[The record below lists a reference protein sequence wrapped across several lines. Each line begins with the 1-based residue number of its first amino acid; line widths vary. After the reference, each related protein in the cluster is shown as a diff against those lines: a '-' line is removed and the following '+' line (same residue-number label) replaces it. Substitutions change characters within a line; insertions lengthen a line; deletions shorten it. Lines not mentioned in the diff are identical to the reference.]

1 MPVSAGA
8 VLALDRVSVLTAIV
22 AVETVVLA
30 LLALVTVGLLRSHA
44 EILRRLPDDGHD
56 GHAHAHADD
65 THGFEPAEH
74 PAGATIPS
82 HLPGPRGAATA
93 VVDISGPTL
102 DGAQMAISPAK
113 TDTLVAFLSSGC
125 MTCKTFWDGLQPA
138 RREALPG
145 GARLVVVVKDGD
157 KESPSRLRD
166 LAPPDLAVVMSSQA
180 WDDYGVTVSPY
191 FLFVGASSGTV
202 RSEGAASSWEQVR
215 SLLTDAIDD
224 ERLAME
230 EAARDR

>member
-1 MPVSAGA
+1 MSPSAM
-8 VLALDRVSVLTAIV
+8 LALDRVSGLTALV

-44 EILRRLPDDGHD
+44 EVLRRLPDDRADHD
-56 GHAHAHADD
+56 HARGDE
-65 THGFEPAEH
+65 HGFEPSFAE
-74 PAGATIPS
+74 GATIPAR
-82 HLPGPRGAATA
+82 LPGPRGSATP

-102 DGAQMAISPAK
+102 DGAEVAISPAK

-125 MTCKTFWDGLQPA
+125 LTCKTFWDGLQPA
-138 RREALPG
+138 RRAPLPG
-145 GARLVVVVKDGD
+145 GARLVVVVKDPD

-166 LAPPDLAVVMSSQA
+166 LAPTDLPVVMSSQA
-180 WDDYGVTVSPY
+180 WEDYGVTMSPY

-224 ERLAME
+224 ERIAI
-230 EAARDR
+230 EAAARER

>member
-1 MPVSAGA
+1 MSGA
-8 VLALDRVSVLTAIV
+8 SMLALDRVGVLTALV

-44 EILRRLPDDGHD
+44 EILRRLPE
-56 GHAHAHADD
+56 AHADHD
-65 THGFEPAEH
+65 HAHGGDAHGFEPSFAE
-74 PAGATIPS
+74 GTTIPA
-82 HLPGPRGAATA
+82 HLPGPRGEATP

-102 DGAQMAISPAK
+102 DGAEVAISPAK

-125 MTCKTFWDGLQPA
+125 LTCKTFWDGLQPA
-138 RREALPG
+138 RREPLPG
-145 GARLVVVVKDGD
+145 DARLVVVVKDRD

-166 LAPPDLAVVMSSQA
+166 LAPSDLPVVMSSQA
-180 WDDYGVTVSPY
+180 WEDYGVTMSPY

-224 ERLAME
+224 ERIAME
-230 EAARDR
+230 AAARDR

>member
-1 MPVSAGA
+1 VSAA
-8 VLALDRVSVLTAIV
+8 AALALDRVTVLTALV

-44 EILRRLPDDGHD
+44 EILRRLPDARDDHD
-56 GHAHAHADD
+56 HVQGDE
-65 THGFEPAEH
+65 HGFEPSIAEGAPI
-74 PAGATIPS
+74 PA
-82 HLPGPRGAATA
+82 HLPGPRGAATS

-102 DGAQMAISPAK
+102 DGAQVAISPAN

-125 MTCKTFWDGLQPA
+125 LTCKTFWDGLQPA
-138 RREALPG
+138 RREPLPG
-145 GARLVVVVKDGD
+145 GARLVVVVKDRGM
-157 KESPSRLRD
+157 ESPSRLRD
-166 LAPPDLAVVMSSQA
+166 LAPPDLPVVMSSRA
-180 WDDYGVTVSPY
+180 WEDYGVTMSPY

-224 ERLAME
+224 ERIAI
-230 EAARDR
+230 EAAARER